1 MGYSD
6 DWNMDPAEV
15 EQVMREVR
23 RRYLKQRRRE
33 LAETLL
39 IAVAGLG
46 GAVAMVYFWRMS

>member
-1 MGYSD
+1 MGYND

-15 EQVMREVR
+15 EQAMREVR